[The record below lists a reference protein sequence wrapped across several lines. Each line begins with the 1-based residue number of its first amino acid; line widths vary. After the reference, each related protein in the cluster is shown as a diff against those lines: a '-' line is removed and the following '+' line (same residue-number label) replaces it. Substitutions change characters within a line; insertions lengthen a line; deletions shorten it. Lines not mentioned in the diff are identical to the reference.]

1 MSYSDF
7 SLRELVEQFGLTTQE
22 DTRLF
27 PGVQPVQP
35 SALLRS
41 TLDDA
46 VPLALAL
53 QTEKAR
59 SEMIIAPILLEV
71 RRLCHPRISLFSGVE
86 FNVDQPRGLSGFCD
100 YLLARSPEQLFV
112 RAPVLAI
119 VEAKNDN
126 VRAGYAQCTAE
137 MIAAQIFNQRTEQQG
152 PVYGAVTT
160 GNVWRFLRLEGTQLT
175 IDKDEYY
182 IDRVDVLLGLI
193 LFICALSS

>member
-22 DTRLF
+22 DISLF
-27 PGVQPVQP
+27 SGVKPVQP

-46 VPLALAL
+46 MPLALAL

-71 RRLCHPRISLFSGVE
+71 RRLAKPRISLFSGVE
-86 FNVDQPRGLSGFCD
+86 FNVDQPRGLNGVCD
-100 YLLARSPEQLFV
+100 YLIGRSPEQLFV
-112 RAPVLAI
+112 RAPVLAV

-126 VRAGYAQCTAE
+126 VRAGYAQCAAE
-137 MIAAQIFNQRTEQQG
+137 MIAAQIFNKRAEQES
-152 PVYGAVTT
+152 PVYGSVTT
-160 GNVWRFLRLEGTQLT
+160 GNVWRFLRLDGSTLT

-182 IDRVDVLLGLI
+182 IDRVDLLLGLI
-193 LFICALSS
+193 LSICAPK